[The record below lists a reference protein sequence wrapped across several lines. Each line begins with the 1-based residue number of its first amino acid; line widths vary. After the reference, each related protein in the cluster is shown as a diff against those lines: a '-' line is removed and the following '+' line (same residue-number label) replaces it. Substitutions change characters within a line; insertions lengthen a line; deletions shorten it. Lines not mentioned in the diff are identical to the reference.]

1 MANAARVAEKTRQF
15 IPYVAVKLRNL
26 RQAVGVRE
34 LALARDIAFIGIALG
49 IGSCAYASNISNAKS
64 KH

>member
-15 IPYVAVKLRNL
+15 IPYVVVKIRNL
-26 RQAVGVRE
+26 RQAVSVRE
-34 LALARDIAFIGIALG
+34 ITLAMDIAFIGIALG
-49 IGSCAYASNISNAKS
+49 IGSCAYASNMSNAQS